1 MSDAGPD
8 YLDDPDV
15 EAAAASRRDP
25 DDFSLHTTYAD
36 DERGGSRGGYL
47 DDFTDDEDARERDV
61 FDDGDG
67 SVTGDEE
74 EGRLK
79 GER

>member
-1 MSDAGPD
+1 M
-8 YLDDPDV
+8 
-15 EAAAASRRDP
+15 
-25 DDFSLHTTYAD
+25 
-36 DERGGSRGGYL
+36 
-47 DDFTDDEDARERDV
+47 DDFTDDEDASEMDV

-67 SVTGDEE
+67 SMTGDEE